1 MMLIVTGGT
10 LVNGGESLNDTDT
23 NANIVDETET
33 ETVFIKSED
42 ARPSL
47 IPKITVEEE
56 AEAHHVE
63 VEAESKAEESEGQE
77 SKVKESEGQEDVR
90 EPVEEDASLPD
101 RQEVIEVDIP
111 EEKEEEDSRKGDSC
125 RENLEEEEPSVEKVE
140 GKVSPEVVDVSKVGA
155 DTEGAQ
161 VDKVEVAQ
169 VDEVEA
175 ANVDEVTEDKE
186 DSCRKVSYPVDIN
199 PFGDDDDD
207 DDVAEEEE
215 KRLSNDDKD
224 QEVKAAT
231 SSTNPFG
238 SDFDDSDEA
247 EDKQVHFFQK
257 SGTLILKEMLGL

>member
-1 MMLIVTGGT
+1 M
-10 LVNGGESLNDTDT
+10 VNGGESLNDTDT

-33 ETVFIKSED
+33 ETVSIKSED

-175 ANVDEVTEDKE
+175 AQVDEVEVAQVDEVTEDKE

-199 PFGDDDDD
+199 PFGDDDDDD